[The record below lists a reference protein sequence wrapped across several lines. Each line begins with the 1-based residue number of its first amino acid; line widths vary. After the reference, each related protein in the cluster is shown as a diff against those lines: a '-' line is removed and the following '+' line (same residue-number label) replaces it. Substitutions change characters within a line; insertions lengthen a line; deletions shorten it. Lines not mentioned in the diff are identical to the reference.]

1 MKGLT
6 HQAFAACCAA
16 IAIHAGAIDIPMWVG
31 VPIAG
36 LGGLVPELE
45 HPRSKLGR
53 RVYPLSVL
61 LYQFLGHRGFLHSA
75 AFWALLTGVF
85 WLLNGF
91 ADFLPAET
99 WKLLSIGHASHLAGD
114 VLVGGNGVQ
123 LLWPMKQRQT
133 IVPGTWSLGGLHEI
147 VLFCIFSLIT
157 AYLFGYTWG

>member
-1 MKGLT
+1 
-6 HQAFAACCAA
+6 
-16 IAIHAGAIDIPMWVG
+16 MWVRCRSPDWVVSCRILITRAASWG
-31 VPIAG
+31 G
-36 LGGLVPELE
+36 ESTLGAA
-45 HPRSKLGR
+45 
-53 RVYPLSVL
+53 LSI
-61 LYQFLGHRGFLHSA
+61 LGHRGFLHSA

-114 VLVGGNGVQ
+114 MLVGGNGVQ